1 MTDTPRNEHDSPAS
15 TDRDADVS
23 GRADPERLARHLA
36 ARCELIERRHVQ
48 LAALMKRLDRRL
60 RQVESRLTALANQAA
75 DQQESTRMIC
85 AILKDLDD
93 PYGFGLS
100 LDERLARDESDW
112 APDEE
117 RRFGNDP
124 S

>member
-1 MTDTPRNEHDSPAS
+1 M
-15 TDRDADVS
+15 
-23 GRADPERLARHLA
+23 
-36 ARCELIERRHVQ
+36 Q

-60 RQVESRLTALANQAA
+60 RQVELRLTALANQAA
-75 DQQESTRMIC
+75 NQQELTRMIC

-112 APDEE
+112 APDEGW
-117 RRFGNDP
+117 RLGSDP